1 MRLEYRLEVHRP
13 EEAWVLTMPSGLE
26 LRKVLEQLNRGLA
39 ALAAEAERHT
49 CLVLRMFRVRE
60 ECGAAADASAADRA
74 ARGRCQ
80 RPLEHAPRLVVNQAR
95 EGRFTSLNTRV
106 PVGSGTRLTRD
117 RLERHSC
124 RVWVGNRQTSPV
136 RCCARVCDRVCPSR
150 VSPGGFL
157 LTRQMTVS
165 GTVR

>member
-1 MRLEYRLEVHRP
+1 M
-13 EEAWVLTMPSGLE
+13 LTMPSGLE

-124 RVWVGNRQTSPV
+124 RVCGQPQT
-136 RCCARVCDRVCPSR
+136 CACDRVAC
-150 VSPGGFL
+150 VSQPRFPPPGGFL